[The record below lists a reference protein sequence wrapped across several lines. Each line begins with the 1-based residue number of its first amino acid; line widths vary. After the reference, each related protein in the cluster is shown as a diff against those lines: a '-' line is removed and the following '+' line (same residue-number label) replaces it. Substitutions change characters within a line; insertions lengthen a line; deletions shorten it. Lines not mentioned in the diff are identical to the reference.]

1 MALGWILGVLWGL
14 RLGGLVCFQK
24 WSQKTCCFLDR
35 LGGPKG
41 SFLEPFWE
49 GKSVQNG
56 DLTKLDVKKVNFQK
70 SAFSFGGSTILK
82 DKHAWK
88 SNENSSKAL
97 LRGNFFALNFRSRIL
112 IDFGSVLV
120 PFWLPKWSQVGSKK
134 FKKIAKNANKCLINN
149 GDGPRRRSRS
159 SWGGP
164 GAILRGSWGGPGGSG
179 AAPGGISEAF
189 WGAKIGANSESAIR
203 SDNKQ
208 RSEARAAERN
218 TESQNKL

>member
-1 MALGWILGVLWGL
+1 MGQAGL
-14 RLGGLVCFQK
+14 ERIQK
-24 WSQKTCCFLDR
+24 SIKKTCCFLDR
-35 LGGPKG
+35 LGCQKG

-70 SAFSFGGSTILK
+70 SVFSLGGSTILK

-88 SNENSSKAL
+88 SNKNGSTAL

-134 FKKIAKNANKCLINN
+134 FKKFKKCMINN
-149 GDGPRRRSRS
+149 GHHPQDGPRRRSRS

-203 SDNKQ
+203 SIKEQQ
-208 RSEARAAERN
+208 REAGAAERN
-218 TESQNKL
+218 KESQNKL

>member
-1 MALGWILGVLWGL
+1 MSQAGL
-14 RLGGLVCFQK
+14 ERIQK
-24 WSQKTCCFLDR
+24 SINKPCCFLDR
-35 LGGPKG
+35 LGCQKG

-56 DLTKLDVKKVNFQK
+56 DLTKLDVKNVIFQK
-70 SAFSFGGSTILK
+70 SVFSLGGSTILK
-82 DKHAWK
+82 DNHAWK
-88 SNENSSKAL
+88 SNKNGSKAL
-97 LRGNFFALNFRSRIL
+97 LRGNFFALKFRSRIL

-134 FKKIAKNANKCLINN
+134 FKKFKNIQKMVQ
-149 GDGPRRRSRS
+149 DGPRRRSRS

-179 AAPGGISEAF
+179 AAPGGISDAF

-203 SDNKQ
+203 SIKEQQ
-208 RSEARAAERN
+208 REAGAAERN
-218 TESQNKL
+218 KESQNKL

>member
-1 MALGWILGVLWGL
+1 MEIEQNRLQDALARQLFRSSISLSNFDRFWLRFGAILAPQMEL
-14 RLGGLVCFQK
+14 RPP
-24 WSQKTCCFLDR
+24 
-35 LGGPKG
+35 GPKPPG
-41 SFLEPFWE
+41 P
-49 GKSVQNG
+49 
-56 DLTKLDVKKVNFQK
+56 
-70 SAFSFGGSTILK
+70 
-82 DKHAWK
+82 AWI
-88 SNENSSKAL
+88 E
-97 LRGNFFALNFRSRIL
+97 
-112 IDFGSVLV
+112 
-120 PFWLPKWSQVGSKK
+120 
-134 FKKIAKNANKCLINN
+134 KNAKKCLINK
-149 GDGPRRRSRS
+149 GHGPRRRSRS